1 MKNILK
7 YLLLCCSALS
17 LFGCE
22 DYLDKTPQGDKTE
35 EDVFTRF
42 NETEQLINRLYFYVR
57 AADQPLVHIRY
68 FSDSALA
75 DECEGSSAENGW
87 SNQVQRRRLGTRC
100 GTLLEMQRHDR
111 RPEPCHTFW
120 PALYQ
125 DIRCANVILEGIEK
139 YNTPDSQVHP
149 GTLSQRIGEVYFL
162 RAYLHYC
169 VLKSYGE
176 CPYVDYT
183 VDPNNLPK
191 FERENVHSI
200 VEKIC
205 NDCDN
210 AFSRVPERYLA
221 EQFGRVEKGTCL
233 ALKAMARWIAATP
246 LYNGSTLKG
255 DNRNYAS
262 EYQRYDPSPAGT
274 LPPRQRRPSSI
285 SRPTPAKNAIRS
297 TREPIRA
304 TRRTSAT

>member
-87 SNQVQRRRLGTRC
+87 SNKFNEG
-100 GTLLEMQRHDR
+100 DW
-111 RPEPCHTFW
+111 EPGAELYSKCNATTDAGACHTFW

-176 CPYVDYT
+176 CPYVDGRSQQ
-183 VDPNNLPK
+183 PAEIRAR
-191 FERENVHSI
+191 ER
-200 VEKIC
+200 
-205 NDCDN
+205 
-210 AFSRVPERYLA
+210 
-221 EQFGRVEKGTCL
+221 
-233 ALKAMARWIAATP
+233 P
-246 LYNGSTLKG
+246 LDRRK
-255 DNRNYAS
+255 DM
-262 EYQRYDPSPAGT
+262 QR
-274 LPPRQRRPSSI
+274 LRQRLFARSGALSGRAVRPCGEGHLPGIESHG
-285 SRPTPAKNAIRS
+285 ALD
-297 TREPIRA
+297 
-304 TRRTSAT
+304 RRHAALQRLDAQRR